1 MKPEEYR
8 KIIQN
13 AISKEVESYVF
24 YRSVEEKVKDGA
36 LKSTFRELAGEETK
50 HREFLEGLLTKPM
63 KELHFDESRDYKVA
77 KTIERPDV
85 TIDMKPIEGLKLAI
99 KKEEDAMEMYKGLS
113 AAARDAEV
121 KRMFDS
127 LAKMETSHKAR
138 LEDIYTNQAFPEAW

>member
-24 YRSVEEKVKDGA
+24 YRSIEEKVKDKG

-50 HREFLEGLLTKPM
+50 HREFLEGLLVKPM
-63 KELHFDESRDYKVA
+63 KELHFDESRDYKVS
-77 KTIERPDV
+77 KTIERPEV
-85 TIDMKPIEGLKLAI
+85 TVDLKPIDGLKLAI
-99 KKEEDAMEMYKGLS
+99 KKEEDAMELYKGLS
-113 AAARDAEV
+113 AASKDADM
-121 KRMFDS
+121 KKMFDS
-127 LAKMETSHKAR
+127 LAKMETAHKAR

>member
-13 AISKEVESYVF
+13 AIAKEVESYVF
-24 YRSVEEKVKDGA
+24 YRSVEEKVKNAA

-50 HREFLEGLLTKPM
+50 HREFLEGLLVKPM
-63 KELHFDESRDYKVA
+63 KELHFDESRDYKVS
-77 KTIERPDV
+77 KTIERPEV
-85 TIDMKPIEGLKLAI
+85 TVDLKPIDGLKLAI
-99 KKEEDAMEMYKGLS
+99 KKEEDAMELYRGLS
-113 AAARDAEV
+113 AAAKDAEV
-121 KRMFDS
+121 KKMFDS